1 MNKSVGMGER
11 KGSETMSMQEYVRSY
26 TFRVS
31 EQETMFRDLFGK
43 EELTEARKMY
53 YAEHHGTID
62 YLTYLKQE
70 TERKLK
76 EQDGETYE
84 Y

>member
-1 MNKSVGMGER
+1 MDN
-11 KGSETMSMQEYVRSY
+11 SEEYVRSY

-43 EELTEARKMY
+43 EEFEEVRKKGF
-53 YAEHHGTID
+53 AQSKP
-62 YLTYLKQE
+62 YLQYLKEE

-76 EQDGETYE
+76 EQDGETDE
-84 Y
+84 WGD